1 MHIINDHKMINQAKF
16 LLAEAN
22 SDIFHGMDHAKD
34 IAKTAKEILKYYP
47 QADKRAVV
55 IAAWWHDVGRKD
67 LSDGHEEHSAKLV
80 SAELAKLNYDKA
92 FINKVSD
99 AIKFHG
105 LSMHPTTIEGQI
117 IRDADKLGYISIPR
131 WKRVLKSPEYKS
143 DVASSKHALL
153 NFRDKVFRLD
163 SSMLELD
170 ISKQIYDYQFPKFEY
185 YINKIAKF

>member
-1 MHIINDHKMINQAKF
+1 MNTINDRKIINQAK
-16 LLAEAN
+16 LILAEAD
-22 SDIFHGMDHAKD
+22 SDIFHGIHHAKGV
-34 IAKTAKEILKYYP
+34 ATTAKEILKYYP
-47 QADKRAVV
+47 QADKRAVM

-67 LSDGHEEHSAKLV
+67 LSEGHEQHSADLV

-92 FINKVSD
+92 FMDKVSD

-117 IRDADKLGYISIPR
+117 IRDSDKLGYISIPR

-143 DVASSKHALL
+143 DTVNGKRTLL

-163 SSMLELD
+163 SSILELD
-170 ISKQIYDYQFPKFEY
+170 ISKQIYDFRFPKFEY

>member
-1 MHIINDHKMINQAKF
+1 MHTINDRKMINQAKS
-16 LLAEAN
+16 LLVEAD
-22 SDIFHGMDHAKD
+22 SDIFHGIHHAKGVVT
-34 IAKTAKEILKYYP
+34 TAKEILKYYP
-47 QADKRAVV
+47 QADKRVV
-55 IAAWWHDVGRKD
+55 IIAAWWHDVGRKD
-67 LSDGHEEHSAKLV
+67 VQEGHEQHSADLV
-80 SAELAKLNYDKA
+80 SAELAKLNYDKV
-92 FINKVSD
+92 FIDKVAD

-117 IRDADKLGYISIPR
+117 IRDADKLKYISIPR

-143 DVASSKHALL
+143 DVAHSKHALL